1 MLSTESPASPS
12 SRKEISRA
20 GQCRTFI
27 HCPKNSEVFLLIS
40 YFKLGVLTHRHFNL
54 RSKIHNARGSVKCLV
69 ELNRHSVYSGQ
80 RTDEQTQVHHVVEA
94 SGGINRSAQNQQE
107 VRARNQME
115 GFKLQ
120 QRSHNFDPNVPQLNT
135 RYHLSSTLED
145 QPLTAASRCVSDVGG
160 YDRQN
165 SNFQIGYRSGYSIQ
179 PQNDCYQPAAFT
191 SPYYKNSNILGY
203 NNIPSDLTYPL
214 QPNVSPPAWSGKHC
228 DQINYGAPLDAP
240 SGVAASYQA
249 STEGL
254 ELDPARQIGPTDVS
268 QRLDGNSE
276 NPKKYVKAGQ
286 VFGLLSHESAG
297 KTGTTLT

>member
-1 MLSTESPASPS
+1 MSGNRHRDKLVDCEDIEVPDGCCGREPWAYRAEPNRRKCYPPNHQLAPQVERRSIGQDSVVPS
-12 SRKEISRA
+12 STVP
-20 GQCRTFI
+20 RTV
-27 HCPKNSEVFLLIS
+27 N

-94 SGGINRSAQNQQE
+94 GGGINRSAQNQQE
-107 VRARNQME
+107 RNQME

-228 DQINYGAPLDAP
+228 DQINYGDPLDAP

-254 ELDPARQIGPTDVS
+254 EIDPARQIGPTDVS
-268 QRLDGNSE
+268 QRLDGNR
-276 NPKKYVKAGQ
+276 
-286 VFGLLSHESAG
+286 
-297 KTGTTLT
+297 